1 MILRRLATAL
11 RKQDWFTVLI
21 ETVIVIFGVFIG
33 LQVNNW
39 NEART
44 DRAKEA
50 QVLQSLISDFDQMK
64 STANR
69 AIAFHKRAIGGL
81 EAVLIALETADLRE
95 SEREAFEVGLRF
107 GYRTAAVNAMSPTLV
122 ELTSSGQVGLLQDP
136 VLRKALTEY
145 ELFRV
150 SAMEG
155 QRNSRLAVS
164 EYVRDFTARFN
175 YDLETDRPGTFDEST
190 WAFELSDIGEYDFEA
205 MVGDEAFLDAVY
217 ELREMQKFDL
227 NWHANTLV
235 RIEAV
240 QAILSGD
247 ATVSATAQ

>member
-1 MILRRLATAL
+1 M
-11 RKQDWFTVLI
+11 K
-21 ETVIVIFGVFIG
+21 
-33 LQVNNW
+33 
-39 NEART
+39 AR
-44 DRAKEA
+44 
-50 QVLQSLISDFDQMK
+50 
-64 STANR
+64 ANR

-81 EAVLIALETADLRE
+81 EAVLIALETADLPE
-95 SEREAFEVGLRF
+95 SERAAFEVGPQF
-107 GYRTAAVNAMSPTLV
+107 GYRTAAVNAVSPTLV

-150 SAMEG
+150 SALEG

-164 EYVRDFTARFN
+164 EYLRDFTARFN

-190 WAFELSDIGEYDFEA
+190 WAFKLSDIGEYDFDA
-205 MVGDEAFLDAVY
+205 MVGDEAFLDTVY

-235 RIEAV
+235 RIEV
-240 QAILSGD
+240 VRAILSCDPAAPG
-247 ATVSATAQ
+247 TVQ